1 MTVLVRVLGE
11 LSVVAEGQPVGLGPA
26 RQRCALAALAV
37 DAGQVVPADRLV
49 HRVWGT
55 QVPRRGRATLHSYIS
70 RLRQALRGVTGVAIV
85 RRPGGYLLDTQGT
98 VIDLHRFRDLRSRA
112 HAEPADEPAARLLTE
127 ALELWCGEPLTGI
140 DGEWARTQR
149 DLFARERLAAE
160 HELTE
165 ARLNLGH
172 GRDLLAD
179 LAARAVEHPLDEGVA
194 SQYLR
199 ALHQAGRRAEA
210 LEHYGRTR
218 RQLVEELGIE
228 PGAALVEEHRRLL
241 ATAPATAPDPVP
253 GAGAA
258 AGPGTATPRQLP
270 AAPGVFAGRRA
281 ELDRLDE
288 VLGRP
293 GGGSVAVAAITGP
306 GGIGKTWLALR
317 WAHRHAHRFPDG
329 QLFVDLRGYGP
340 DGTPMDPPDA
350 VRGFLDA
357 LCAKPGRVPLDPNA
371 RAALFRSTIAGKRM
385 LLVLD
390 NAADSAQ
397 VAGLL
402 PGSGGCAVLVTSRN
416 QLSGLVTR
424 HGAHPLRLDPLS
436 AAEARAVFVG
446 RFGEARV
453 TGQAPAAEE
462 LAALCGGYPLA
473 LGIVAGHAQAR
484 PQLPLGALVA
494 QLRGQGLR
502 AFDDGDPAASLPAV
516 LSWSHRALKAEQV
529 TAFALLGVAPGPDT
543 GLPAAASL
551 LGLPRDETATLL
563 RQLEQASLLD
573 HGTDGRYRMHDLVRQ
588 HARDTA
594 TAIPERV
601 RAAALSRV
609 TDFYLHTAH
618 AADRRLNP
626 HRDPVLLDEPAHG
639 THLDPPVSDEIAM
652 AWFDSE
658 HRCLLAAQEQA
669 AARGQ
674 HRVVWNLAWA
684 LEPFHRRR
692 GHLHSRLTVWQT
704 ALDAAAHL
712 PDPAAHILTHRLIG
726 RAHSDL
732 TQHDKAINHLH
743 QSLTL
748 AEHHHDRVNQAHT
761 HRTLAAAW
769 AQLGNDRKARDH
781 AERALH
787 MCHALDDPVWEAR
800 AHNAVGWYAAQLG
813 EHDQARAHCEQ
824 ALTLFRRNE
833 DPEGKA
839 TTLDSLGYIEHA
851 AGHHTRAITH
861 YRNALTIFR
870 DLGATYQL
878 ADTLDRLGQ
887 LHTTLSQHDLAHAA
901 WQEALTLYHHQSR
914 HHDATR
920 TERNLNSRH
929 RNRPD

>member
-1 MTVLVRVLGE
+1 MAVLVRVLGE
-11 LSVVAEGQPVGLGPA
+11 LSVVADGRPVELGPA

-49 HRVWGT
+49 HRVWGA
-55 QVPRRGRATLHSYIS
+55 QIPRRGRATLHSYLS
-70 RLRQALRGVTGVAIV
+70 RLRQALRGVPGVAIV
-85 RRPGGYLLDTQGT
+85 RRPGGYLLDTAGT
-98 VIDLHRFRDLRSRA
+98 VVDLHRFRDLRGRA
-112 HAEPADEPAARLLTE
+112 HAEPRDEPAARLLAE

-140 DGEWARTQR
+140 DGEWARAQR
-149 DLFARERLAAE
+149 ELFARERLAAE

-179 LAARAVEHPLDEGVA
+179 LAARAEEHPLDEGVA

-199 ALHQAGRRAEA
+199 ALHQAGRTAEA

-218 RQLVEELGIE
+218 LRLVEELGID

-241 ATAPATAPDPVP
+241 ATAPVTAP
-253 GAGAA
+253 GAGT
-258 AGPGTATPRQLP
+258 TAYQVVPRQLP
-270 AAPGVFAGRRA
+270 AAPGVFAGRCA
-281 ELDRLDE
+281 ELDRLDD
-288 VLGRP
+288 VLGP
-293 GGGSVAVAAITGP
+293 AGDGGAVAVAAITGA

-329 QLFVDLRGYGP
+329 QLFVDLRGFGP
-340 DGTPMDPPDA
+340 DGTPMDPSVA

-357 LCAKPGRVPLDPNA
+357 LRAEPGRVPLDPNA

-397 VAGLL
+397 VAELL
-402 PGSGGCAVLVTSRN
+402 PGGGGCAVLVTSRN

-446 RFGEARV
+446 RFGEARMI
-453 TGQAPAAEE
+453 GQAPAAEE

-484 PQLPLGALVA
+484 PQLPLRALVDE
-494 QLRGQGLR
+494 LRGQGLR
-502 AFDDGDPAASLPAV
+502 AFDDGDPSASLPAV
-516 LSWSHRALKAEQV
+516 LSWSHRALAAEEV

-551 LGLPRDETATLL
+551 LGLPRNETATLL
-563 RQLEQASLLD
+563 RRLERSSLLD
-573 HGTDGRYRMHDLVRQ
+573 RGADGRYRMHDLVRQ

-594 TAIPERV
+594 DAIPERV

-639 THLDPPVSDEIAM
+639 AQLDPPASDEVAM

-658 HRCLLAAQEQA
+658 HRCLLAVQEQA
-669 AARGQ
+669 AARDQ

-692 GHLHSRLTVWQT
+692 GHLHSRLAVWQA
-704 ALDAAAHL
+704 ALASAAHL

-732 TQHDKAINHLH
+732 TQHDKAIDHLH

-748 AEHHHDRVNQAHT
+748 AEHQHDRVNQAHA

-781 AERALH
+781 AERALR
-787 MCHALDDPVWEAR
+787 MCRALDDPVWEAR

-824 ALTLFRRNE
+824 ALALFDRNE

-839 TTLDSLGYIEHA
+839 TTLDSLGYLEHA
-851 AGHHTRAITH
+851 AGHHPRAITH

-901 WQEALTLYHHQSR
+901 WREALTLYRRQSR
-914 HHDATR
+914 HDDAAR
-920 TERNLNSRH
+920 TERNLNGRQ